1 MKYILKREVE
11 NNNPPAADQLEIGE
25 LAINAN
31 TGILYSKRA
40 DGKVIKF
47 MSVAIDDCNPGND
60 INRFAPVISH
70 EDLATFCCNGDVL
83 TITVNNLLANNE
95 YSFRIT
101 DTFANSLVY
110 FDYLSTS
117 YQLLEGGLFP
127 TDSSTRTVSI
137 STYIFENQSNALLKF
152 SVLKNDVVIAETMLP
167 ISCVS
172 CGDSNVD
179 TATAGV

>member
-1 MKYILKREVE
+1 MKYILKRELSS
-11 NNNPPAADQLEIGE
+11 NNPPAADQLEIGE

-70 EDLATFCCNGDVL
+70 EDLSTFCCNGDVL
-83 TITVNNLLANNE
+83 TITVNNLLADNE

-101 DTFANSLVY
+101 DTITNSLVY
-110 FDYLSTS
+110 FDYLSAS
-117 YQLLEGGLFP
+117 YQLVEGSLFP

-137 STYIFENQSNALLKF
+137 STYIFESQKNALLKF

-167 ISCVS
+167 IACAS
-172 CGDSNVD
+172 CGNTD
-179 TATAGV
+179 TTITEVV